1 MPCMFTSL
9 FEICLCR
16 CMLQLPVV
24 ALLISPPFA
33 ASAVDLPLSPFFASA
48 RPAVTSMAPSFK
60 YMLCPPTSPL
70 FYLTSILWLRCAPPL
85 HMLHLAHTQT
95 ACTLDDPAFLL
106 LASAG
111 SSFFIFSLNC
121 QKKSSS
127 SSSGGSSSTSGR
139 RSNKDQTSTTC
150 RVRLENGSRSGMAE
164 G

>member
-1 MPCMFTSL
+1 
-9 FEICLCR
+9 
-16 CMLQLPVV
+16 MLQLP
-24 ALLISPPFA
+24 SPPFA

-121 QKKSSS
+121 QKKSRQKKGSS
-127 SSSGGSSSTSGR
+127 TSGSSSTKIFR
-139 RSNKDQTSTTC
+139 DKEAQ
-150 RVRLENGSRSGMAE
+150 
-164 G
+164 

>member
-1 MPCMFTSL
+1 
-9 FEICLCR
+9 
-16 CMLQLPVV
+16 MLQLP
-24 ALLISPPFA
+24 SPPFA

-85 HMLHLAHTQT
+85 HMMHLAHTQT

-111 SSFFIFSLNC
+111 SFFYLFFELPKEKPPKERQQHKRQQQHKVLSR
-121 QKKSSS
+121 Q
-127 SSSGGSSSTSGR
+127 GSAIAAVT
-139 RSNKDQTSTTC
+139 
-150 RVRLENGSRSGMAE
+150 NGNSWTFDVSICKRQ
-164 G
+164 